1 MLAFQVLLVDP
12 LVDSTRVRDGSVL
25 LAEPKSNLSLGRLD
39 RVGAMADVAADVN
52 AEVAAD
58 RARSRGERVRSTEK
72 STALLDN
79 ILALPNH
86 SDYWARRHVLD
97 QAREERLALEVLV
110 VLFEVVLTSL
120 DQLHGHKLIA
130 TVLKALNDL
139 TNQTALDTVRLDH
152 NVRLFARHVGQKRVG
167 KKGMAWKVGIGFRWA
182 NTQPPLT

>member
-72 STALLDN
+72 STGPDAM
-79 ILALPNH
+79 
-86 SDYWARRHVLD
+86 Y
-97 QAREERLALEVLV
+97 
-110 VLFEVVLTSL
+110 
-120 DQLHGHKLIA
+120 LI
-130 TVLKALNDL
+130 
-139 TNQTALDTVRLDH
+139 RP
-152 NVRLFARHVGQKRVG
+152 G
-167 KKGMAWKVGIGFRWA
+167 KKGL
-182 NTQPPLT
+182 PLRSL

>member
-1 MLAFQVLLVDP
+1 MSEGRNVQV
-12 LVDSTRVRDGSVL
+12 TADG
-25 LAEPKSNLSLGRLD
+25 
-39 RVGAMADVAADVN
+39 
-52 AEVAAD
+52 
-58 RARSRGERVRSTEK
+58 ARRRGERVGSTK
-72 STALLDN
+72 QDTALLDD
-79 ILALPNH
+79 ILALPHHGN
-86 SDYWARRHVLD
+86 DGARGHVLD
-97 QAREERLALEVLV
+97 QTGEEGLALEVLV

-182 NTQPPLT
+182 NMQPPRT